1 MQATAIASNG
11 GTSTVVNHSQ
21 HRAAKYTKVS
31 DQRKR
36 PIRGLWERNGR
47 YYAQI
52 TVEDPNTGIKC
63 VKRVPLE
70 GATTNAQ
77 AVAKFQ
83 ELLTQRRKR
92 ALPVLKRTPKFADYA
107 EQYFNYYE
115 QVKDAKRESTLETE
129 RIAINHWNEHLGH
142 VRLDGIT
149 RALVNSYIAQRQTGG
164 LSGRTVNLEVTCF
177 RNVMKRAIDDGWI
190 TSLPTQNLRPLKW
203 TPRRRELFNASQI
216 NVLCDKAGEV
226 SKNGP
231 EFADYIRLLA
241 FSGARMS
248 EALRL
253 KWSDVDWERKQL
265 TIGADG
271 LAKNH
276 KMRVVDFNSDLE
288 AHLKTMSSRRAPDTT
303 WLFPSP
309 QRGNQDIPAKTFR
322 ETLLLARKAAGLSE
336 FGFHDCRHHFISMCV
351 MSGIDYMTIARWVG
365 HQDGGVLIGKV
376 YGHLSN
382 EHAQRQARRIVFNPE
397 SPEKRKRKTPGAT
410 PSAKQRR

>member
-1 MQATAIASNG
+1 MQAKAIASSHAS
-11 GTSTVVNHSQ
+11 GTVGSQRQ
-21 HRAAKYTKVS
+21 HRASRYNKVL

-52 TVEDPNTGIKC
+52 TVEDQNTGLKQ

-70 GATTNAQ
+70 GATTSAQ

-83 ELLTQRRKR
+83 ELLTQRRKG
-92 ALPVLKRTPKFADYA
+92 ALPVLKRTPKFADYSA
-107 EQYFNYYE
+107 QYFAFYE
-115 QVKDAKRESTLETE
+115 KVKDAKRESTLTTE
-129 RIAINHWNEHLGH
+129 RFAIDRWNEHLGH
-142 VRLDGIT
+142 VRLDRIT
-149 RALVNSYIAQRQTGG
+149 RALVNSYIAKRQADGRT
-164 LSGRTVNLEVTCF
+164 GRTVNLEVICF

-203 TPRRRELFNASQI
+203 TPHKRELFSAGQI
-216 NVLCDKAGEV
+216 DTLCEKAVEA
-226 SKNGP
+226 SKNGR
-231 EFADYIRLLA
+231 EFVDYIRLLA

-253 KWSDVDWERKQL
+253 KWSDVDFDRKQL

-271 LAKNH
+271 MSKNG
-276 KMRVVDFNSDLE
+276 KARVVDFNTSLE
-288 AHLKTMSSRRAPDTT
+288 AHLNEMKTRRAPDTQ

-309 QRGNQDIPAKTFR
+309 QRGERDLATKSYR
-322 ETLLLARKAAGLSE
+322 ETLILARKAAKLGD

-382 EHAQRQARRIVFNPE
+382 EHAQRQA
-397 SPEKRKRKTPGAT
+397 
-410 PSAKQRR
+410 QRVNFGPVVLEAAGT

>member
-1 MQATAIASNG
+1 MQASDTARSHQR
-11 GTSTVVNHSQ
+11 STVVSHGQ
-21 HRAAKYTKVS
+21 HRGATYRKVL

-47 YYAQI
+47 YYAQL
-52 TVEDPNTGIKC
+52 TVEDPNTGLKK

-70 GATTNAQ
+70 DVQTAAQ

-83 ELLTQRRKR
+83 ELLSQRRKG

-107 EQYFNYYE
+107 EQYFDYYCK
-115 QVKDAKRESTLETE
+115 VKDAKRPSTLKTE
-129 RIAINHWNEHLGH
+129 EYAINQWKAHLGH
-142 VRLDGIT
+142 VRLDRIT
-149 RALVNSYIAQRQTGG
+149 RALVNSFIAKRQARGR
-164 LSGRTVNLEVTCF
+164 SGRTVNLEVICF

-203 TPRRRELFNASQI
+203 TPHKRGLFSEAEIKS
-216 NVLCDKAGEV
+216 VAAAAGEE
-226 SKNGP
+226 SKNGQ
-231 EFADYIRLLA
+231 EFADYLLLLA
-241 FSGARMS
+241 YSGSRMS

-253 KWSDVDWERKQL
+253 KWADLDWERKQL

-276 KMRVVDFNSDLE
+276 KVRVVDFNTQLE
-288 AHLKTMSSRRAPDTT
+288 AHLKEMAARRAPDTA

-309 QRGNQDIPAKTFR
+309 QRGERDRPAKTFR
-322 ETLLLARKAAGLSE
+322 ETLALARKKAKLDA
-336 FGFHDCRHHFISMCV
+336 FAFHDCRHFFISMCV

-365 HQDGGVLIGKV
+365 HQDGGILIGKV

-382 EHAQRQARRIVFNPE
+382 EHAQRQAQRVNFGPVAMGSAE
-397 SPEKRKRKTPGAT
+397 AAGA
-410 PSAKQRR
+410 A